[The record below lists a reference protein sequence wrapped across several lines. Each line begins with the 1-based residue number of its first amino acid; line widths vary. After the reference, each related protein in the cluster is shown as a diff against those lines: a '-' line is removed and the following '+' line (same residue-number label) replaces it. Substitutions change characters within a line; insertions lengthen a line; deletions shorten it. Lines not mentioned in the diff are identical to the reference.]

1 MIKKSM
7 QNRGFNYEA
16 FENPYKALVA
26 MIFVQAQSDLEELN
40 GESRVYKNG
49 NVINKWEI
57 VNFLRSDWGL
67 FLANSVGV
75 STHEYTKY
83 VRLATG

>member
-26 MIFVQAQSDLEELN
+26 MIFVQAQSDLEELD
-40 GESRVYKNG
+40 GEERVYRNG
-49 NVINKWEI
+49 NVISKWEI
-57 VNFLRSDWGL
+57 INFLRSGWGW

-75 STHEYTKY
+75 EATDYERY
-83 VRLATG
+83 VRLVLG